1 MNNVFLRKQK
11 HYNDTLNERT
21 NWELNHVPMLKQNL
35 SQKMIQKLSPQQI
48 QLMKLL
54 QIPTATLEQRIE
66 EELEANPALE
76 EGEERDDP
84 AEMGRSDSDNAN
96 EDKEADEPEFEEPV
110 REEEFELDDYLTEYI
125 EDDPSSYK
133 LKVNNYS
140 SDDEEKTIPIAVEN
154 TFHEYL
160 EQQLGM
166 LEFKDDRDEIIAKQ
180 IVGSIDDDGYLRR
193 EPIAIIDDLMFSQN
207 IIAREEEIIAWLKI
221 IQRFDP
227 PGIGARNLQECLRLQ
242 LDNKNQS
249 DRLTDDD
256 IVSLKLAMRIIN
268 DYFDEF
274 TKKHYQKLQR
284 QLNISEDSLR
294 DAVEEI
300 LKLNPKPASGH
311 SANSR
316 NIHYI
321 VPDFIIVNRDG
332 ELDLTLNSRNAPDL
346 RINEHYKD
354 MLKTY
359 KDTTKGRRAEKKE
372 KEAVMFIKQKIDSAK
387 WFIDAIRQRQE
398 TMYKTM
404 YSIMQYQYDYFLTG
418 DQKTLRPMILKDIA
432 DITGLDISTVSR
444 VANSKF
450 VQTEFGTMRL
460 KDFFSESLQTKD
472 GEEVSTLEVKKILTD
487 IIAEE
492 NKRKPLSDEKLKN
505 MLREKGYNIARRTVA
520 KYREQL
526 NIPVA
531 RLRKELWFY
540 NSAMLW
546 YYDVFLMLWYFD
558 KS

>member
-1 MNNVFLRKQK
+1 
-11 HYNDTLNERT
+11 
-21 NWELNHVPMLKQNL
+21 MLKQNL
-35 SQKMIQKLSPQQI
+35 SQKMVQKLSPQQI

-54 QIPTATLEQRIE
+54 QIPTATLEQRIK

-76 EGEERDDP
+76 EGEERDELEN
-84 AEMGRSDSDNAN
+84 ARTESDENADAADDS
-96 EDKEADEPEFEEPV
+96 EDIEIEEPA
-110 REEEFELDDYLTEYI
+110 REEEFELDDYLTDFI

-133 LKVNNYS
+133 LKANNYS
-140 SDDEEKTIPIAVEN
+140 ADDEDKSIPVAVES

-160 EQQLGM
+160 EEQLGM
-166 LEFKDDRDEIIAKQ
+166 LEFEDERDEIIARQ

-193 EPIAIIDDLMFSQN
+193 EPVAIIDDLMFSQN
-207 IIAREEEIIAWLKI
+207 IIATEEEILKWLKV
-221 IQRFDP
+221 IQKFDP
-227 PGIGARNLQECLRLQ
+227 PGTGARNLQECLRLQ
-242 LDNKNQS
+242 LENRMEYELLKDE
-249 DRLTDDD
+249 DREA
-256 IVSLKLAMRIIN
+256 VEVAMRIIN
-268 DYFDEF
+268 DHFDEF

-284 QLNISEDSLR
+284 QLGISEEELK
-294 DAVEEI
+294 DAIEEI

-311 SANSR
+311 SGSGSR
-316 NIHYI
+316 TVHYI

-332 ELDLTLNSRNAPDL
+332 ELELTLNSRNAPDL

-354 MLKTY
+354 MLLSY
-359 KDTTKGRRAEKKE
+359 KDSTRGRRADKKE

-404 YSIMQYQYDYFLTG
+404 YAIMQYQYDYFLTG
-418 DQKTLRPMILKDIA
+418 DQKMLRPMILKDIA

-460 KDFFSESLQTKD
+460 KDFFSESLQTQD

-487 IIAEE
+487 IINNED
-492 NKRKPLSDEKLKN
+492 KRKPLSDEKLKN
-505 MLREKGYNIARRTVA
+505 ILREKGYNIARRTVA

-531 RLRKELWFY
+531 RLRKEL
-540 NSAMLW
+540 
-546 YYDVFLMLWYFD
+546 
-558 KS
+558 